1 MATLSYYFKS
11 QTVFKYNTA
20 DPFLS
25 SIGNNDSN
33 AAPVTLPNNDSSIPV
48 MKITSDDGGMP
59 DYFTLNQIYISQTS
73 LFNNRPI
80 ENSIYQLII
89 QGNLDN
95 FNVNSNN
102 QILIII
108 PIFTNVESTI
118 EKSAN
123 SITNMNSTYLNS
135 IFNNMTVDGRQ
146 NFANGIDFNQFLT
159 GISKGNYY
167 ANVTDTTSN
176 PTTVYTIIQY
186 NTSNLYQNI
195 TLPSWIKLNLAP
207 SMPKYDAVE
216 ISTVNNITA
225 ITKITEQDIYID
237 CSPTNNLGQ
246 PVDIYTSKNLDQLKM
261 FEINDLKIWAFR
273 VITILVIILI
283 VFVII
288 KMFQIDSNPAANTTN
303 ANVVNAST
311 SPK

>member
-11 QTVFKYNTA
+11 QTVFKYNGA
-20 DPFLS
+20 QGLLS

-33 AAPVTLPNNDSSIPV
+33 AVPVTLPNNDSSIPV

-59 DYFTLNQIYISQTS
+59 DYFTFNQIYISNTS

-80 ENSIYQLII
+80 ENSIYQLIL

-95 FNVNSNN
+95 FNVNSSN

-118 EKSAN
+118 EKAAN
-123 SITNMNSTYLNS
+123 SITNINSTYLNS
-135 IFNNMTVDGRQ
+135 IFNNMAMDGRQ
-146 NFANGIDFNQFLT
+146 NYANGIDFNQFLT
-159 GISKGNYY
+159 GISRGNHYS
-167 ANVTDTTSN
+167 NITDTTSN

-195 TLPSWIKLNLAP
+195 TLPDWVKLNSAP
-207 SMPKYDAVE
+207 SMPRHDALE
-216 ISTVNNITA
+216 ISTVNNGSA

-261 FEINDLKIWAFR
+261 FEIHDLKIWAFR
-273 VITILVIILI
+273 IITIFVIILI

-288 KMFQIDSNPAANTTN
+288 KMFRIDD
-303 ANVVNAST
+303 ASPPT
-311 SPK
+311 PGAPGAPP